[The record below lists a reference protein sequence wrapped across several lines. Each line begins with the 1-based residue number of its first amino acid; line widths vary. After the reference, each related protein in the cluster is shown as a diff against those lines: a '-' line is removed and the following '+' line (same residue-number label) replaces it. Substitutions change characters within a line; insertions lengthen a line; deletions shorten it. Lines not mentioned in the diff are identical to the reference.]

1 MLDFLVDAF
10 SPSYDLSAMIQSRC
24 SGPAV
29 SLFMLL
35 LAVPA
40 FSQRGA
46 ITAPVS
52 LDQMT
57 RRADR
62 IVHGSVVSARV
73 EPHPQL
79 TNLSTIVITMQVQD
93 TLKGKAATT
102 LTFRQFIWDL
112 RDEQDAAR
120 YLKGQELLLFLNPV
134 SQYGLTSPVG
144 LEQGRFRITRD
155 RTGKAYAA
163 NGRDNAGLLAGT
175 EQRARAQHLKLS
187 AKASSVVQ
195 QTSAGPILLEDM
207 KQTIRELTRMQ

>member
-1 MLDFLVDAF
+1 
-10 SPSYDLSAMIQSRC
+10 MIQSRWLG
-24 SGPAV
+24 SAIFP
-29 SLFMLL
+29 LILL

-40 FSQRGA
+40 FPQRGA

-52 LDQMT
+52 LDQMS

-62 IVHGSVVSARV
+62 IVHGSVISARV

-112 RDEQDAAR
+112 RDKQDAAR
-120 YLKGQELLLFLNPV
+120 FLKGQELLLFLNPV
-134 SQYGLTSPVG
+134 SEYGLTSPVG

-155 RTGKAYAA
+155 RAGKAYAA
-163 NGRDNAGLLAGT
+163 NGRDNAGLFSGIQ
-175 EQRARAQHLKLS
+175 QRTRAQHMKLS
-187 AKASSVVQ
+187 VKAATVVQ
-195 QTSAGPILLEDM
+195 QTNPGPIPLDDM
-207 KQTIRELTRMQ
+207 KQTIRELARMQ

>member
-1 MLDFLVDAF
+1 
-10 SPSYDLSAMIQSRC
+10 MIQSRWFG
-24 SGPAV
+24 SAIF
-29 SLFMLL
+29 SLILC

-52 LDQMT
+52 LDQMS

-93 TLKGKAATT
+93 MLKGKAATT

-112 RDEQDAAR
+112 RDKQDAAR

-134 SQYGLTSPVG
+134 SEYGLTSPVG

-163 NGRDNAGLLAGT
+163 NGRDNAGLFSGT
-175 EQRARAQHLKLS
+175 EQRARAQHMKLS
-187 AKASSVVQ
+187 TKATTVVQ
-195 QTSAGPILLEDM
+195 QANPGPIPLDDM
-207 KQTIRELTRMQ
+207 KQTIRELARMQ

>member
-1 MLDFLVDAF
+1 
-10 SPSYDLSAMIQSRC
+10 
-24 SGPAV
+24 
-29 SLFMLL
+29 MLL

-62 IVHGSVVSARV
+62 IVHGLVVSAGV
-73 EPHPQL
+73 ESHPQL

-144 LEQGRFRITRD
+144 LGREAF
-155 RTGKAYAA
+155 A
-163 NGRDNAGLLAGT
+163 LLAI
-175 EQRARAQHLKLS
+175 ERAKPTRQTVVTMPDSLPGPNS
-187 AKASSVVQ
+187 AH
-195 QTSAGPILLEDM
+195 
-207 KQTIRELTRMQ
+207 ELNI

>member
-1 MLDFLVDAF
+1 
-10 SPSYDLSAMIQSRC
+10 MIQSRC
-24 SGPAV
+24 PGPVV
-29 SLFMLL
+29 SLFVFL

-62 IVHGSVVSARV
+62 IVHGSVVSALV

-79 TNLSTIVITMQVQD
+79 TNLSTVVITMQVQD

-102 LTFRQFIWDL
+102 LTFRQFIWDP

-155 RTGKAYAA
+155 RTGRAYAA
-163 NGRDNAGLLAGT
+163 NGRDNAGLFSGT
-175 EQRARAQHLKLS
+175 EQRARAQHVKLS
-187 AKASSVVQ
+187 AKANSVVQ
-195 QTSAGPILLEDM
+195 QTTAGPISLDDM
-207 KQTIRELTRMQ
+207 KQTVRELARMQ

>member
-1 MLDFLVDAF
+1 
-10 SPSYDLSAMIQSRC
+10 MIQSR
-24 SGPAV
+24 SLGPAV
-29 SLFMLL
+29 FLL
-35 LAVPA
+35 LSFVAPA
-40 FSQRGA
+40 FCQRGA

-62 IVHGSVVSARV
+62 IVHGSVMSVRV

-79 TNLSTIVITMQVQD
+79 TNLSTVVITMQVQD
-93 TLKGKAATT
+93 TLKGKPSTT

-112 RDEQDAAR
+112 RDKQDAAR
-120 YLKGQELLLFLNPV
+120 YLKGQELLLFLNPI

-163 NGRDNAGLLAGT
+163 NGRDNAGLFMGT
-175 EQRARAQHLKLS
+175 EQRARAQQMKLS
-187 AKASSVVQ
+187 AKATTVVH
-195 QTSAGPILLEDM
+195 QTSSGPIPLDDM
-207 KQTIRELTRMQ
+207 KQTIRELGRMQ